1 MIDDP
6 YLAMAV
12 GAQALRR
19 RIERQSLGM
28 GGALGV
34 AAEPY
39 PHQLATVRRILGDTV
54 IRHLVADEVGLGKTV
69 EALMVLNALR
79 LQDPDHSAVIVAPD
93 RLIDQWQSECWTR
106 CHIQATG
113 VDSSEET
120 KGRVQLVR
128 PQSLISGT
136 YVLDPMTTTLLLVD
150 EPQTMPV
157 AAIELVERLAPDF
170 RQFLLLSATPG
181 LGDPIRRRQLMR
193 MLEPE
198 RVETAE
204 LTGADPLATLN
215 RMDAEG
221 AERTDAS
228 SDVLFRTWCRTRRVI
243 RATRRDWGRY
253 LPERH
258 YGRTDASPLDTEV
271 RRITDGLRWAR
282 EDAGPSLDV
291 SLFAQALHRSP
302 SSARRAMLRQLRSNA
317 RLAAAVEA
325 AASPG
330 DSRLDALIDRLQDI
344 WGREPGA
351 QIVVVAGDTPTIDYL
366 QSQLPRY
373 LGSVENPLMVASL
386 RRAGE
391 AQESEEDDIRVMQQ
405 EMSAFTRG
413 EARVLLIGDW
423 IQAGLN
429 LQHFSG
435 NIIFHNPPWEP
446 ETIDQLIGRLD
457 RLRPGAL
464 ARGDQGRAQK
474 PVSVWTI
481 CQANTPGAA
490 VVDAL
495 EALDI
500 FRRPMPPLAPEDQ
513 TAIRTGLRSVVATG
527 VIGDI
532 AARMTAIRVS
542 WMEGGGGSPLEL
554 RDPWTP
560 VLAQAAYDSLRARAP
575 LEPVMEREI
584 KQSFFQRREEGLRG
598 FTDLLGRM
606 RLFHVSGRKDAND
619 PDFSFSTIWYTERP
633 DAAPIRLSEL
643 EGGHTFMAGHQPFIW
658 RRSKMTGV
666 PRRLVRTDAGEENG
680 RPLRFLDDGDSLH
693 DGIVDMVASLSRQT
707 LPNPLQPPF
716 RTVLVPDAHPLL
728 QFRRQTLLLCLADL
742 DPADQLPPLPLDLLR
757 LHIDAAPTDRQRADL
772 TLDLMKAHEG
782 CRADQRWLSLNVAA
796 SLLADLSV
804 FQNPTWTPVAD
815 EGLAWS
821 AFKPF
826 IAGNHTAHVRS
837 TSGGE
842 SGAPPEMVVK
852 GVQQAARRLLS
863 RMGAY
868 YNDAAD
874 ALSPLLQAR
883 MFQIR
888 AEGEDLLRL
897 RAAQIERRRN
907 ESGGSQ
913 ENLRAGRIAGAE
925 RREAFARQLIEA
937 RLGCITL
944 ARDRL
949 RESKP
954 TSRTLRTVMIRPGP
968 DPSFNPPL
976 TPGLRG

>member
-1 MIDDP
+1 
-6 YLAMAV
+6 
-12 GAQALRR
+12 
-19 RIERQSLGM
+19 
-28 GGALGV
+28 
-34 AAEPY
+34 
-39 PHQLATVRRILGDTV
+39 
-54 IRHLVADEVGLGKTV
+54 
-69 EALMVLNALR
+69 
-79 LQDPDHSAVIVAPD
+79 
-93 RLIDQWQSECWTR
+93 
-106 CHIQATG
+106 
-113 VDSSEET
+113 
-120 KGRVQLVR
+120 
-128 PQSLISGT
+128 
-136 YVLDPMTTTLLLVD
+136 
-150 EPQTMPV
+150 
-157 AAIELVERLAPDF
+157 
-170 RQFLLLSATPG
+170 
-181 LGDPIRRRQLMR
+181 
-193 MLEPE
+193 
-198 RVETAE
+198 
-204 LTGADPLATLN
+204 
-215 RMDAEG
+215 
-221 AERTDAS
+221 
-228 SDVLFRTWCRTRRVI
+228 
-243 RATRRDWGRY
+243 
-253 LPERH
+253 
-258 YGRTDASPLDTEV
+258 
-271 RRITDGLRWAR
+271 
-282 EDAGPSLDV
+282 
-291 SLFAQALHRSP
+291 
-302 SSARRAMLRQLRSNA
+302 
-317 RLAAAVEA
+317 
-325 AASPG
+325 
-330 DSRLDALIDRLQDI
+330 
-344 WGREPGA
+344 
-351 QIVVVAGDTPTIDYL
+351 
-366 QSQLPRY
+366 
-373 LGSVENPLMVASL
+373 
-386 RRAGE
+386 
-391 AQESEEDDIRVMQQ
+391 
-405 EMSAFTRG
+405 
-413 EARVLLIGDW
+413 
-423 IQAGLN
+423 
-429 LQHFSG
+429 
-435 NIIFHNPPWEP
+435 
-446 ETIDQLIGRLD
+446 
-457 RLRPGAL
+457 
-464 ARGDQGRAQK
+464 
-474 PVSVWTI
+474 
-481 CQANTPGAA
+481 
-490 VVDAL
+490 
-495 EALDI
+495 
-500 FRRPMPPLAPEDQ
+500 
-513 TAIRTGLRSVVATG
+513 
-527 VIGDI
+527 
-532 AARMTAIRVS
+532 
-542 WMEGGGGSPLEL
+542 
-554 RDPWTP
+554 
-560 VLAQAAYDSLRARAP
+560 
-575 LEPVMEREI
+575 MEREI

-633 DAAPIRLSEL
+633 DTAPIRLSEL

-693 DGIVDMVASLSRQT
+693 DAIVDMVASLSRQT

-782 CRADQRWLSLNVAA
+782 WRADQRWLSLNVAA

-815 EGLAWS
+815 EGLSWS

-826 IAGNHTAHVRS
+826 IAGNHSAHVRS

-863 RMGAY
+863 RMVAY

-874 ALSPLLQAR
+874 ALAPLLQAR

-954 TSRTLRTVMIRPGP
+954 TSRTLRTVMIRPVP

-976 TPGLRG
+976 APGLRA